1 MESKP
6 SPSPN
11 RHRAE
16 DAAWSISAGTRQGAR
31 EADACIA
38 SDDWLYASPGP
49 LLPVEPRANGS
60 TPLLRPPAH

>member
-6 SPSPN
+6 SPDH
-11 RHRAE
+11 HRAE

-38 SDDWLYASPGP
+38 SDEWLYAPATP
-49 LLPVEPRANGS
+49 IPRAERRATS
-60 TPLLRPPAH
+60 AASPAWTPAR

>member
-6 SPSPN
+6 SPD

-38 SDDWLYASPGP
+38 SDEWLYAPST
-49 LLPVEPRANGS
+49 LTPRAARRATGAAS
-60 TPLLRPPAH
+60 PAGTPAR

>member
-6 SPSPN
+6 SPD

-31 EADACIA
+31 EADACMA
-38 SDDWLYASPGP
+38 PDDWLYAAPSPQRQA
-49 LLPVEPRANGS
+49 EPRATGS
-60 TPLLRPPAH
+60 TTPPRIPMR